1 MPVNSL
7 HADFVINARTWAKI
21 RTTVS
26 GEEAVK
32 RDEAYLP
39 RPRGM
44 LDADYNSYRA
54 RAKFYAAA
62 ERTLAAFVGLVQ
74 RKAPDIRIDD
84 PQLAYLITDV
94 DGHGTPLSEFAGRVL
109 AEVLMMGRL
118 AVTVDVV
125 DNRVVLT
132 SHVAESVINW
142 AVDGDDAL
150 NMVVISNIEVAERQT
165 DPYVLETEQVYRSWR
180 IDDDGA
186 VIYEKFIENA
196 GSAAPSL
203 SISTELLNLDGA
215 INSLPVVI
223 IGTSGVHASIDRS
236 LLSPIVNL
244 SLHHYMLSADRNWGL
259 HFVALPTPY
268 IIGVNP
274 DQAPNVIG
282 PTTLWAIPNENAKV
296 GMLEFGGAGLREI
309 AMEMD
314 DDKREIADMGARIL
328 ESKSRSAEAAGTVA
342 MKSHSDSANLNTV
355 CAAVSDGITRALR
368 IGAAWLGRPDVD
380 EIGFAVN
387 RDFLPVRMDP
397 TELTAL
403 VGAWINGALSNQE
416 LYAALQE
423 GEIVDP
429 GKLFDKHLE
438 EIDQT
443 QSSRGGVTV
452 TEDAVGNG

>member
-1 MPVNSL
+1 MPVNST
-7 HADFVINARTWAKI
+7 HADFLINAPTWTKI
-21 RTTVS
+21 RTTIS

-32 RDEAYLP
+32 RLETYLP

-44 LDADYNSYRA
+44 LDADYDSYRS

-62 ERTLAAFVGLVQ
+62 ERTLTAFVGLVQ

-84 PQLAYLITDV
+84 KQLEYLIADV

-118 AVTVDVV
+118 AISVDVV
-125 DNRVVLT
+125 DNRIVLAA
-132 SHVAESVINW
+132 HVAESIINW
-142 AVDGDDAL
+142 RVSGDDAL
-150 NMVVISNIEVAERQT
+150 TMVVVSNIEASSRQD

-180 IDDDGA
+180 VDAGA
-186 VIYEKFIENA
+186 VIYEKFTEVA
-196 GSAAPSL
+196 GAVAPSMT
-203 SISTELLNLDGA
+203 ISAELRGLNGA
-215 INSLPVVI
+215 IEELPVII
-223 IGTSGVHASIDRS
+223 IGTSGVHASVDRS
-236 LLSPIVNL
+236 LLLPIINL

-274 DQAPNVIG
+274 DQAPSVIG
-282 PTTLWAIPNENAKV
+282 PTTLWSIPNENARV
-296 GMLEFGGAGLREI
+296 GMLEFSGSGLREL
-309 AMEMD
+309 ALEMD

-328 ESKSRSAEAAGTVA
+328 ESRSRSAEAAETVA

-355 CAAVSDGITRALR
+355 CTAVSDGITRALR
-368 IGAAWLGRPDVD
+368 IGANWIGRPNVD
-380 EIGFAVN
+380 EIGFDIN

-403 VGAWINGALSNQE
+403 VQAWLNGALSNQE

-423 GEIVDP
+423 GEIIDP
-429 GKLFDKHLE
+429 GKPFEQHLE
-438 EIDQT
+438 QIDQT
-443 QSSRGGVTV
+443 QASRGGVTID
-452 TEDAVGNG
+452 EDITGGSA